1 MTRTSKIWSVL
12 SFGMACM
19 AFFAVQVPQSVW
31 AQSTDDPLDFWVQ
44 ERTESSQSSIP
55 VLDLQSLPSFKTMRR
70 SASKTPHSLLSVMPD
85 IYIEEEEL
93 RPQFIFDTNDPEQA
107 KGCQGIDLQSTD
119 LQGELDCP
127 LASCPDSACP
137 HCERCPADRELVMP
151 ESVSPTLPHEA
162 SWAVATLFEEQPQP
176 NPYFRKETE
185 NQCGEIADSLAKS
198 LADSNISTESRQE
211 ILAATMK
218 LMVRN
223 AELEARAEVATLKLQ
238 HEREMAQ
245 LRSEVAE
252 HQTYATQI
260 GEIKNWMGPIYANQ
274 NQTQRQ
280 FQGLMTNLQLI
291 NRTLRLL
298 EQEKQTQQLHLTQP
312 APANNY
318 PPQIESNPFVR
329 PDRPERWS
337 RLPSHEQPQNDPG
350 RPDHSTMK
358 NQEPAPMIFRASTPV
373 LAPKRLS
380 PQEVQQQRLQSEIQQ
395 MQTQLDRLQNRSN
408 IRQANWNEPL
418 PSNPLKPLPQMLRP
432 LKSN

>member
-1 MTRTSKIWSVL
+1 MTRTSKIWLVL
-12 SFGMACM
+12 SFGMVCM
-19 AFFAVQVPQSVW
+19 AFFAVQSPQTVW
-31 AQSTDDPLDFWVQ
+31 AQSTADSLDLEAQ
-44 ERTESSQSSIP
+44 ERTKSSPGLLP
-55 VLDLQSLPSFKTMRR
+55 VLDLQSLPSFKAMQG
-70 SASKTPHSLLSVMPD
+70 SADETPHSLLSVMPD
-85 IYIEEEEL
+85 IFIEEEKEQP
-93 RPQFIFDTNDPEQA
+93 RFIFDTNDSESA
-107 KGCQGIDLQSTD
+107 KGCQGTD
-119 LQGELDCP
+119 PKGEFDCP
-127 LASCPDSACP
+127 LAGCPDSTCP
-137 HCERCPADRELVMP
+137 HCEACPVDRELVMP

-162 SWAVATLFEEQPQP
+162 SWAVATLFDEQPQP
-176 NPYFRKETE
+176 NPYFHKETE

-218 LMVRN
+218 LLVRN
-223 AELEARAEVATLKLQ
+223 AELEARAEVAMLKLQ

-252 HQTYATQI
+252 HQTYASQI

-312 APANNY
+312 APVNNY

-337 RLPSHEQPQNDPG
+337 RLPSHEQPQNVPR

-358 NQEPAPMIFRASTPV
+358 DQEPAPTIFRASTPV

-380 PQEVQQQRLQSEIQQ
+380 PQEVQQQRLQSEIRQ
-395 MQTQLDRLQNRSN
+395 MQTQLERLQNRSN
-408 IRQANWNEPL
+408 VRQANWNEPL